1 MKNILIISVI
11 FSSFLLASCTGGAAV
26 TQAERSRQQA
36 ADYGVAT
43 ILFENEL
50 EGQASYNVHTDG
62 SVVILFDENV
72 SFADYTRVVGQMR
85 ALPEIRS
92 VRATQSGREV
102 CPLRQPG
109 NNRGAGE

>member
-1 MKNILIISVI
+1 MINNIKILIFLS
-11 FSSFLLASCTGGAAV
+11 FFLLASCTGNTAL
-26 TQAERSRQQA
+26 TQAERNRQQV
-36 ADYGVAT
+36 ADYRVAS

-50 EGQASYNVHTDG
+50 EGEASYNVHTDG
-62 SVVILFDENV
+62 SVVILFDESV

-85 ALPEIRS
+85 AVPEIRA

>member
-1 MKNILIISVI
+1 MVVI
-11 FSSFLLASCTGGAAV
+11 FSSFLLAACTGGAAL
-26 TQAERSRQQA
+26 TQAERSLQQA
-36 ADYGVAT
+36 ADYSVAT

-85 ALPEIRS
+85 AVPEIRA

-109 NNRGAGE
+109 NNRGAG

>member
-1 MKNILIISVI
+1 MKLVTFLS
-11 FSSFLLASCTGGAAV
+11 FFLLASCTGGTAL

-36 ADYGVAT
+36 ADYSVAT
-43 ILFENEL
+43 ILFDNEL

-72 SFADYTRVVGQMR
+72 SFADYTRVVGEMR
-85 ALPEIRS
+85 AVPEIMS

-109 NNRGAGE
+109 NN

>member
-1 MKNILIISVI
+1 MKNIRKILFILSC
-11 FSSFLLASCTGGAAV
+11 FLLASCTGGTAL

-36 ADYGVAT
+36 ADYSVAT
-43 ILFENEL
+43 ILFDNEL

-62 SVVILFDENV
+62 SVVILFDESV

-85 ALPEIRS
+85 AVPEIRA

-102 CPLRQPG
+102 CPLREPA
-109 NNRGAGE
+109 NNRGRGE